1 MTYTRTHSSPFA
13 LVMRNVT
20 LATVLCAL
28 VLASLVRG
36 DDGSGLRRLPA
47 VTDEPVLSE
56 LPAITSDA
64 TFDSSSDPAEEVP
77 VGTAEITPEV
87 QIDSIWEDPFSW
99 QNWLLPSHW
108 KSPDGWDNSF
118 EVGVDGSSGN
128 STTLTLRTGANLKR
142 KKDWSDLKVAIN
154 YVKATAEQVETKHNA
169 QLETQHDWLLEDS
182 RWSPFCKMIAVYDE
196 FRSFRFET
204 TLNAG
209 IGYRFIDN
217 DETTFKGRFGS
228 GATRKYRDA
237 NNTWEPE
244 ALFGIDF
251 EHKISDRQKF
261 RATVEYYPEW
271 MDFNMYRVRTDAG
284 WEMLLDERT
293 NMNLKLGVIDR
304 YDSRDSGPHPN
315 ALDYTL
321 LLLWKM

>member
-1 MTYTRTHSSPFA
+1 MIYAYASANPSPRA
-13 LVMRNVT
+13 PMMGRLSG
-20 LATVLCAL
+20 LAILCAL
-28 VLASLVRG
+28 VFGSPVRG
-36 DDGSGLRRLPA
+36 EDGSGLRLLPA
-47 VTDEPVLSE
+47 VTDESVESE
-56 LPAITSDA
+56 LPETA
-64 TFDSSSDPAEEVP
+64 TDTAEEVP
-77 VGTAEITPEV
+77 AGTEELAAEV
-87 QIDSIWEDPFSW
+87 QIDSIWDDPFSW

-154 YVKATAEQVETKHNA
+154 YVKATAEEVETKHNA
-169 QLETQHDWLLEDS
+169 QLEIQHDWLLEDS

-209 IGYRFIDN
+209 MGYRFIDN
-217 DETTFKGRFGS
+217 DETTLKARFGS

-244 ALFGIDF
+244 ALVGVDF
-251 EHKISDRQKF
+251 EHKFSDRQKL

-293 NMNLKLGVIDR
+293 NMSLKLGVINR